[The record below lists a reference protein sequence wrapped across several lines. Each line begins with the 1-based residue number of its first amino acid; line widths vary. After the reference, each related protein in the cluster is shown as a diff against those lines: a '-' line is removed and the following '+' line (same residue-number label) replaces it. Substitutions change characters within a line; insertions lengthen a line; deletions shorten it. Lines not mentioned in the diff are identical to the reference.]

1 MAIQDFK
8 YIYGPVASWRLG
20 SSLGVDPISDK
31 NKICSFDCV
40 YCQLGRTLEFT
51 QERKNYVPVEDIINE
66 IKLLPAVDIDYITF
80 SGRGEPTLAKNLGE
94 MIQAVRKIRHEKIA
108 VITNSSLL
116 EDAELRKDLSLS
128 DLIMVKLDAFSDESL
143 QEINQ
148 PIKGITFQNILN
160 GIKQL
165 KKEYKG
171 DLVIQIMFIQANQDH
186 AKELAQLSREIGP
199 VEVQIN
205 TPLRPCGVS
214 PLNKEEINAIKPYFF
229 GLKYV
234 TVYDSKKK
242 KVEPISAEETLR
254 RRGKS
259 YS

>member
-20 SSLGVDPISDK
+20 S
-31 NKICSFDCV
+31 
-40 YCQLGRTLEFT
+40 
-51 QERKNYVPVEDIINE
+51 
-66 IKLLPAVDIDYITF
+66 
-80 SGRGEPTLAKNLGE
+80 
-94 MIQAVRKIRHEKIA
+94 
-108 VITNSSLL
+108 
-116 EDAELRKDLSLS
+116 
-128 DLIMVKLDAFSDESL
+128 
-143 QEINQ
+143 
-148 PIKGITFQNILN
+148 
-160 GIKQL
+160 
-165 KKEYKG
+165 
-171 DLVIQIMFIQANQDH
+171 
-186 AKELAQLSREIGP
+186 
-199 VEVQIN
+199 

-259 YS
+259 YFC